1 VRKQKKTEDREE
13 RNIKKKKRKGEKHR
27 ERFLG
32 GVDRERK
39 KTG

>member
-13 RNIKKKKRKGEKHR
+13 RNIKKKRKGEKHR